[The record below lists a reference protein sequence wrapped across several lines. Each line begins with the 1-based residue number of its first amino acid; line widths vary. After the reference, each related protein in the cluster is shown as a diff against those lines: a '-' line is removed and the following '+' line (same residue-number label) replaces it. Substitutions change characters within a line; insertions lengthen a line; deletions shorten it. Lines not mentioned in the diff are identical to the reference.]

1 MGFVVPFENAEGL
14 GRDLLGGK
22 GFALAEMARMG
33 LPVPPGFTVTTEAC
47 RRYLAEGRMPEGL
60 WEEIENGVAG
70 IEAATGRNF
79 GGSGLPLLVSVRSGA
94 PVSMPGMMDTIL
106 NLGLTE
112 KGVAGLAQATD
123 NPRFAWDAYRR
134 LIQMYGE
141 VVLGIPAEVFSEILE
156 AVKVAEGAQ
165 RDVDLTPEA
174 LARVAARYK
183 EAIQE
188 AGKSFPEDPW
198 RQLEGAVRAVFESWN
213 NPRARVYRRHYGIP
227 DDLGTA
233 VNVQAMVFGN
243 LGDDSGTGVGFTRN
257 PATGAKELYGEYLR
271 NAQGE
276 DVVAGIRT
284 PEPLARLKAEEPEL
298 YAELAEVAERLERHF
313 RDMQDFE
320 FTVERGRLYLLQTR
334 NGKRTPE
341 AAVRIAVDLVD
352 EGLIDE
358 EEALLKVEA
367 GSLPAL
373 LRARVDPAHAPE
385 PTAKGL
391 PASPG
396 AAVGHAVLSPEAAEE
411 WTARGLDVILVRTET
426 SPEDISGMFLARG
439 ILTARGGMT
448 SHAAVVA
455 RGIGVPAVVGAKALR
470 IEPEKKR
477 FFLADREL
485 KEGDVIS
492 IDGTTGAVYVGEVT
506 LIEGGGGREL
516 ERLLEWADQT
526 RTLGVRAN
534 ADTPE
539 DARKAREL
547 GAEGIGLVRT
557 EHMFFEEE
565 KLRWMRALILADD
578 EAEEKAALERLF
590 SYQKEDFKGILKAMD
605 GLPVTV
611 RLLDPPLHE
620 FLPPLLELEKKEAAG
635 RLEPGEAKLLKRVR
649 ALSEQNPMLGFRGI
663 RLLLVRPEILRM
675 QVEALLA
682 ATRELK
688 EAGYDPRP
696 ELMLPLVSDPAEVR
710 AAFAEAEPIFE
721 KYGLEIPLGTM
732 IETPRAALLA
742 GRMAPLVAFFSFGTN
757 DLTQLTYGISR
768 DDSGKFLPEY
778 LEARLFAFDPTE
790 RLDEAGVGRL
800 LEIAVGE
807 GRAARPG
814 LKIGICGEH
823 GGEAH
828 SVKLAAR
835 LGFDYVSASPYRVLT
850 ARLAAAQAEV
860 EKRRGGEG

>member
-1 MGFVVPFENAEGL
+1 MGFVVPFGKAEGL
-14 GRDLLGGK
+14 GRDRLGGK

-33 LPVPPGFTVTTEAC
+33 LPVPPGFTVTTDAC
-47 RRYLAEGRMPEGL
+47 RRYLAEGRFPEGL
-60 WEEIENGVAG
+60 WDEIEQGIAG
-70 IEAATGRNF
+70 IEAETGRAF

-106 NLGLTE
+106 NLGLSE
-112 KGVAGLAQATD
+112 KGVSGLAQATG

-141 VVLGIPAEVFSEILE
+141 VVLGLPAEVFSEILE
-156 AVKVAEGAQ
+156 AAKVEEGAQ
-165 RDVDLTPEA
+165 RDLDLGPDA
-174 LARVAARYK
+174 LARVAARFK
-183 EAIQE
+183 EAIRAE
-188 AGKSFPEDPW
+188 GKTFPEDPW
-198 RQLEGAVRAVFESWN
+198 AQLKGAVEAVFKSWN

-227 DDLGTA
+227 DDLCTA

-257 PATGAKELYGEYLR
+257 PATGEKQLYGEYLR

-284 PEPLARLKAEEPEL
+284 PEPLSRLKEEEPEL
-298 YAELAEVAERLERHF
+298 YAELEEVAGRLERHF

-320 FTVERGRLYLLQTR
+320 FTVEHGRLFLLQTR

-373 LRARVDPAHAPE
+373 LRARIDPKHAPE
-385 PTAKGL
+385 PVAKGL

-426 SPEDISGMFLARG
+426 SPEDISGMFLSKG

-455 RGIGVPAVVGAKALR
+455 RGIGVPAVVGVKALR
-470 IEPEKKR
+470 IEAKERR

-492 IDGTTGAVYVGEVT
+492 IDGTTGAVYLGEVT
-506 LIEGGGGREL
+506 LIEGGAGQEL
-516 ERLLEWADQT
+516 GRLLSWADRV

-539 DARKAREL
+539 DAKKAREL

-578 EAEEKAALERLF
+578 ESEEEAALKRLF
-590 SYQKEDFKGILKAMD
+590 EYQKEDFKGILKAMD

-649 ALSEQNPMLGFRGI
+649 ALAEQNPMLGFRGI

-682 ATRELK
+682 ATKELRS
-688 EAGYDPRP
+688 EGYDPRP
-696 ELMLPLVSDPAEVR
+696 ELMLPLVADPAEVK

-742 GRMAPLVAFFSFGTN
+742 GELAPLVAFFSFGTN

-778 LEARLFAFDPTE
+778 LEARVFAFDPTE

-800 LEIAVGE
+800 LRVAVEE
-807 GRAARPG
+807 GRAAKPE

-828 SVKLAAR
+828 SVKFAAQ

-860 EKRRGGEG
+860 EKRLKVK